1 MKKIMESLQKILS
14 NEKVKLESFNI
25 LRLTIPFVLMDI
37 VIRVL
42 TLDVGYFRKAMVL
55 PSILFTL
62 IWVLFIVLTS
72 MSLKQ
77 KVGRVIY
84 TIWFVLFFIIFL
96 VNCVYFPYTKFF
108 FSFNLLFLAGE
119 GAAYVLDTI
128 LSTNPIIFLVAL
140 VILVIGIFTIKHFPE
155 RKNGSWKWVFLVV
168 GVFTIV
174 RLHVPNLYGKPNGD
188 LEWDT
193 WRNPRN
199 VYENFND
206 ANKSMKICGLFEY
219 SMRDAYLTFVKPEE
233 EEDPNEIAFLDKI
246 FENTTVHEENEYTG
260 IFEGKNVIFLQ
271 LEGIDSWL
279 LNAMDMPNLYKI
291 MNNSFIFDNHYSY
304 YNGGGST
311 FNSELAVNTG
321 LITPISYIQ
330 NAYTFNMNY
339 YTYSMPKMFKQLGYN
354 VNAFHMNKGEYYSR
368 RLNYKNWGFEN
379 YYGLLDETSYDDITY
394 ELDRELILNESFYE
408 KMFEQEGPFVHYIIT
423 YTPHT
428 PYNTLVGKGLYL
440 AEEIYGV
447 GEAPVLSE
455 EETARLYA
463 SETDRM
469 IGLLMQA
476 LEDNGL
482 IDNTVIVA
490 YADHYLYTL
499 SDKTILDKHKE
510 NTSNNLINETPF
522 FIWSND
528 IEKKTFNKVNSQV
541 DILPT
546 VLNLFGI
553 KYEEEHFVGNDIL
566 DPNYSGYV
574 FFSDYS
580 WYDGEIYVEN
590 GEVTGDVNVD
600 ESYVMD
606 MNLKIHDLIQKN
618 DLILKY
624 DYFRKI
630 KR

>member
-1 MKKIMESLQKILS
+1 MKRIIAGLKELRFKKQIPKEVIRILELALPFILMDVFIRILS
-14 NEKVKLESFNI
+14 LKVAYSQWRMI
-25 LRLTIPFVLMDI
+25 
-37 VIRVL
+37 
-42 TLDVGYFRKAMVL
+42 L
-55 PSILFTL
+55 PSILFTAVW
-62 IWVLFIVLTS
+62 ILFIVLV
-72 MSLKQ
+72 SLGLKD
-77 KVGRVIY
+77 KIGRVVY
-84 TIWFVLFFIIFL
+84 TIGFGLFFIIFL
-96 VNCVYFPYTKFF
+96 VNCVYFPYTNFF
-108 FSFNLLFLAGE
+108 FSFNLLLLAGE
-119 GAAYVLDTI
+119 GSAYILDTI
-128 LSTNPIIFLVAL
+128 LSTNPLIFLVAFGILFLAIRTIKRFPKREKGYWKWILL
-140 VILVIGIFTIKHFPE
+140 VI
-155 RKNGSWKWVFLVV
+155 

-174 RLHVPNLYGKPNGD
+174 RLHIPNLYGRPNGA

-206 ANKSMKICGLFEY
+206 ANKSMKVCGLFEY
-219 SMRDAYLTFVKPEE
+219 SMRDAYLTFFQAKEK
-233 EEDPNEIAFLDKI
+233 EDPNEIAFLDKI
-246 FENTTVHEENEYTG
+246 FEHTTVHAENEYTG

-279 LNAMDMPNLYKI
+279 LNEKDMPNLYKLL
-291 MNNSFIFDNHYSY
+291 NNSMVFNKHYSY

-311 FNSELAVNTG
+311 FNSELAVNAG

-339 YTYSMPKMFKQLGYN
+339 YTYSMPKLFQQLGYN

-368 RLNYKNWGFEN
+368 RLNYQNWGYEN
-379 YYGLLDETSYDDITY
+379 YYGLLDESSYKDVSY
-394 ELDRELILNESFYE
+394 ELDRELILNKSFYN
-408 KMFEQEGPFVHYIIT
+408 KMFHKSEPFVHYIIT

-440 AEEIYGV
+440 AEEKYGV
-447 GEAPVLSE
+447 GAAPVLSE
-455 EETARLYA
+455 EETVRLYA
-463 SETDRM
+463 SETDKM
-469 IGLLMQA
+469 IELLMKA

-499 SDKTILDKHKE
+499 GDKTILDKYK

-522 FIWSND
+522 FIWSNGMD
-528 IEKKTFNKVNSQV
+528 KKVFNKVNSQV

-553 KYEEEHFVGNDIL
+553 KYEEEHFLGKDIL
-566 DPNYSGYV
+566 DPNYNGYV

-580 WYDGEIYVEN
+580 WYDGNVYVED
-590 GEVTGDVNVD
+590 GEAVSGTVKD
-600 ESYVMD
+600 ESYILQ
-606 MNLKIHDLIQKN
+606 MNMYINELIKKN